1 MKHRSWFF
9 VITLLVLMSVLASAC
24 GTATTPTAAPT
35 QAAAP
40 TQPAAAPT
48 QAAAPTTAA
57 PAVTTA
63 ATEAPTTAATEVPTT
78 TAATEAPTTAA
89 GGANT
94 VIIGTTDKIA
104 SLDPADAYAIRDWES
119 ITNISQGLLSYKPGT
134 ADIQPELATDMPD
147 ISDDGLTYTF
157 TLKDGIK
164 FGDGSD
170 LTAEIYAQ
178 QLNRLLTIG
187 PTCPNGVAD
196 ALATPYVDSITAPDS
211 KTIVFKLKAPIGY
224 FVQILARPPYV
235 ASDPNTFK
243 ADACNLF
250 PTAPIYGTGPYYIS
264 QFTPG
269 EQAVF
274 EPNQYYTGDL
284 KPQVSRII
292 VRYFSDPQTMALA
305 VQNGDIDIAW
315 RFLGPELIGQL
326 KGVSGLTVGTVNGGG
341 TRFLILNHTMKP
353 TDDLNVDK
361 AIASAIDRN
370 EIADTVFGGNVT
382 PLYSMVPPGFIG
394 ANEAFDTTYAA
405 PDLEAAK
412 KYLSDAGYTASNPL
426 QLDMWYPPEHYGA
439 TTAAW
444 MQVIQK
450 QLEATGAIKVN
461 LQAQEWSTY
470 VTALTGG
477 ESYAA
482 GVLGWFFD
490 YPDSSN
496 YLDPFVY
503 NGGEGTNVATKKE
516 GSSTGVGINDQA
528 KQLIDLL
535 QKADSE
541 TDKTKRADL
550 YQQAQN
556 LYADMVV
563 SVPLFYVPEN
573 VVYRANIHGS
583 DQYDTPETLNIGPT
597 IDFSYSL
604 ISKSP

>member
-1 MKHRSWFF
+1 MRTNRFMF
-9 VITLLVLMSVLASAC
+9 LFTIVMVISMVLAAC
-24 GTATTPTAAPT
+24 GPAATQAPTTAPTQPPATEAPT
-35 QAAAP
+35 QAAAQP
-40 TQPAAAPT
+40 TAVPATTEAPM
-48 QAAAPTTAA
+48 
-57 PAVTTA
+57 
-63 ATEAPTTAATEVPTT
+63 ATEAPTAAPTAAPSGKSTI
-78 TAATEAPTTAA
+78 
-89 GGANT
+89 
-94 VIIGTTDKIA
+94 IIGTTDKIA
-104 SLDPADAYAIRDWES
+104 SLDPADAYAIRDWET

-134 ADIQPELATDMPD
+134 ADIQPELATGMPD
-147 ISDDGLTYTF
+147 ISADGLTYTF

-164 FGDGSD
+164 FGDGTD
-170 LTAEIYAQ
+170 LTAEIYAS

-211 KTIVFKLKAPIGY
+211 KTIVFKLKAPVGY
-224 FVQILARPPYV
+224 FVQILARAPYV
-235 ASDPNTFK
+235 ASDPKIFTP
-243 ADACNLF
+243 DACNLF
-250 PTAPIYGTGPYYIS
+250 PSAPIYGTGPFYIS

-269 EQAVF
+269 EQIVF

-284 KPQVSRII
+284 KPQVDQII
-292 VRYFSDPQTMALA
+292 VKYFSDPQTMALA

-315 RFLGPELIGQL
+315 RFLGSELIGQL
-326 KGVSGLTVGTVNGGG
+326 QGVSGLTVGAINGGG
-341 TRFLILNHTMKP
+341 IRFLVLNHTMKP

-412 KYLSDAGYTASNPL
+412 KYLSDSGYTASNPL

-439 TTAAW
+439 STAAW

-503 NGGEGTNVATKKE
+503 NGGEGTNVTTKQE

-528 KQLIDLL
+528 KQLVDLL
-535 QKADSE
+535 QQADSE
-541 TDKTKRADL
+541 TDQTKRADL

-556 LYADMVV
+556 IYADMVV
-563 SVPLFYVPEN
+563 SLPLFFVPEN
-573 VVYRANIHGS
+573 VVYRSNIKGS
-583 DQYDTPETLNIGPT
+583 DKYPTPETLNIGPT
-597 IDFSYSL
+597 IDFNYAL
-604 ISKSP
+604 LSKTQ